1 MELKS
6 DDLRKFKK
14 YLVGGDTFNN
24 GGIIYKYSD
33 DILYKIVYEYVFCDE
48 IERNVDLQIKNHII
62 NTPIIYDK
70 IYIDG
75 SFSGYSMEYL
85 KNCFTFRR
93 AVYLS
98 VDFDSCVK
106 VIHDV
111 YDVIRYLHDRDILIG
126 DINMDNFLISNGGDG
141 YVIDL
146 DYMVFP
152 GDEYKFD
159 DLYYVKLKNNS
170 DYLFDDKKT
179 DNIKAMICG
188 LSIVLGVDLE
198 KCCVDCSLIDVE
210 EVYNG
215 YIRRLGIECL
225 DKYFSCIM
233 NKENVIYFDEFLS
246 KNYYSFF
253 NNGNIKV
260 KNYCLHKEK

>member
-48 IERNVDLQIKNHII
+48 IERNVDLQIREHIL
-62 NTPIIYDK
+62 NTPFIYDK

-75 SFSGYSMEYL
+75 YFSGYSMEYL
-85 KNCFTFRR
+85 RDCFTFRR

-126 DINMDNFLISNGGDG
+126 DINMDNFLISNKGDG

-146 DYMVFP
+146 DYMVFS

-159 DLYYVKLKNNS
+159 DLYYVKLNNDS
-170 DYLFDDKKT
+170 DKICIDDKRT

-188 LSIVLGVDLE
+188 LSIIFGIDLE
-198 KCCVDCSLIDVE
+198 KRFIINSIIDME
-210 EVYNG
+210 NVYNE
-215 YIRRLGIECL
+215 YVKNLNIECL
-225 DKYFSCIM
+225 NRYFRCIM
-233 NKENVIYFDEFLS
+233 NGEDIDYFDEFLF
-246 KNYYSFF
+246 KNYNSFF
-253 NNGNIKV
+253 NNCGIKI
-260 KNYCLHKEK
+260 KSLHNKK